1 MKPVIIYWEDQFKV
15 WQRYTAMYHQPSAV
29 RTAQQRA
36 SKQNRRYKITDEK
49 GNLLDLI
56 YPEEDL

>member
-1 MKPVIIYWEDQFKV
+1 MKKVIIYWEDQFKV
-15 WQRYTAMYHQPSAV
+15 FQRYTAMYHHPSAV

-36 SKQNRRYKITDEK
+36 TKQNRRYKITDEN

-56 YPEEDL
+56 YP

>member
-56 YPEEDL
+56 YP